1 MCVGGGGRERGKERK
16 RGGGGERPRER
27 QREVRGGEEEPEK
40 VEWMKQKK
48 RTRTSTQLTKN
59 I

>member
-1 MCVGGGGRERGKERK
+1 M
-16 RGGGGERPRER
+16 RER
-27 QREVRGGEEEPEK
+27 QREVRGGGEEPEK

-59 I
+59 IKI